1 MFYLVIKIDKKTCQ
15 FTERRDIEEWR
26 DIDERID
33 PEHFNYQPIQLC
45 RLANILK
52 YEYNY
57 DYCYKYARLFIKS
70 GENQWLSPMNVN
82 FDIEGFCKALNEIY
96 NSTFNSTHSRKTL
109 FSGLTI
115 ILCKQASMKERIL
128 WPPKPSLEGVSG

>member
-1 MFYLVIKIDKKTCQ
+1 MFYIVYKIDKTICQ
-15 FTERRDIEEWR
+15 FREWQDINEH
-26 DIDERID
+26 ID

-45 RLANILK
+45 RLANILND
-52 YEYNY
+52 EYNY
-57 DYCYKYARLFIKS
+57 DYCYKYAPLFVNQRE
-70 GENQWLSPMNVN
+70 GEWSSPMNVD

-96 NSTFNSTHSRKTL
+96 NSTFYDSTFDRTYRRKTL

-128 WPPKPSLEGVSG
+128 WPPKPS

>member
-1 MFYLVIKIDKKTCQ
+1 MFYLVYKIDKTTCSFRKWQ
-15 FTERRDIEEWR
+15 DINEH
-26 DIDERID
+26 ID
-33 PEHFNYQPIQLC
+33 PEHFNYQPLQFC
-45 RLANILK
+45 RLANILND
-52 YEYNY
+52 EYNY
-57 DYCYKYARLFIKS
+57 DYCYKYAPLFINQRE
-70 GENQWLSPMNVN
+70 GEWSSPMNVD

-128 WPPKPSLEGVSG
+128 WPPKPS

>member
-1 MFYLVIKIDKKTCQ
+1 MFYLLYKIDKTTCSFRKWQ
-15 FTERRDIEEWR
+15 DINEH
-26 DIDERID
+26 ID
-33 PEHFNYQPIQLC
+33 PEHFNYQPLQFC
-45 RLANILK
+45 RLANILND
-52 YEYNY
+52 EYNY
-57 DYCYKYARLFIKS
+57 DYCYKYAPLFINQRE
-70 GENQWLSPMNVN
+70 GEWSSPMNVD

-128 WPPKPSLEGVSG
+128 WPPKPS